1 MEAGSQ
7 LASGG
12 ITDLG
17 AIGEAAL
24 EGAILAAVVPSAAA
38 GSIGRLLNAAKRLKT
53 KPKAGEG
60 ANKNVKEGIYEF
72 TDTTGKKYC
81 GQSCNVPNRLKQHE
95 KTGKLDPN
103 QSVTTTEVFGGK
115 TAREIAEHKR
125 IQEITGGVPARRSS
139 KVSNKVDP
147 IGPNRRHLLD

>member
-1 MEAGSQ
+1 MALRVGPRGL
-7 LASGG
+7 LA
-12 ITDLG
+12 L
-17 AIGEAAL
+17 
-24 EGAILAAVVPSAAA
+24 VAAA
-38 GSIGRLLNAAKRLKT
+38 GSIGRLLKTAKNLKT
-53 KPKAGEG
+53 KPKAGDVAKE

>member
-1 MEAGSQ
+1 MEAVSQ

-53 KPKAGEG
+53 KPKAGDG
-60 ANKNVKEGIYEF
+60 AKKTHGNSKASTKEQHLYMINDADGNIKKIGVSGQKHNKNG
-72 TDTTGKKYC
+72 T
-81 GQSCNVPNRLKQHE
+81 SPSL
-95 KTGKLDPN
+95 
-103 QSVTTTEVFGGK
+103 
-115 TAREIAEHKR
+115 
-125 IQEITGGVPARRSS
+125 
-139 KVSNKVDP
+139 
-147 IGPNRRHLLD
+147 